1 VRRLIPLL
9 LFIAVLCKP
18 YQPAF
23 GAVRN
28 DPASKQDQIDQIEED
43 LSRER
48 AQFLKFGEKEKD
60 LLKDLSSLEKE
71 IEEKKQNLKDLEESA
86 TRIKKELNEGQ
97 AKLTQL
103 ENALSEVEGRL
114 GRRLDAF
121 YRYAKR
127 GYVRLLATSKGFDIL
142 RKRIKYLKAIMKDD
156 LGLMNTM
163 AGLQQKYRQEI
174 LGVKDKLLEL
184 DRLEKTENSHMVSL
198 KEDIDRRV
206 VLLMKIHKEKE
217 FYETAVKEL
226 GLAAQNLKE
235 TILNLDKKGEG
246 KLLPLPSNF
255 EESKGKLPLPLSG
268 KIVRDE
274 SPSGQNGSKGIF
286 VEAPS
291 GAEVRAVFP
300 GRVDFSGAL
309 KGYGQVIVIN
319 HGSRYFTVSAQL
331 ARRYKEAGEN
341 VRAGDVIG
349 SLPEIKS
356 MERSWLY
363 FEIRQGAGNLDPLK
377 WLKVH

>member
-1 VRRLIPLL
+1 MKCLIPLL
-9 LFIAVLCKP
+9 LFMTVLCTP
-18 YQPAF
+18 SQPAY

-28 DPASKQDQIDQIEED
+28 EPASKQDQINQIEED

-48 AQFLKFGEKEKD
+48 EQFLKFGEKEKD

-86 TRIKKELNEGQ
+86 TRVTKELNEGQ
-97 AKLTQL
+97 AKLAEL
-103 ENALSEVEGRL
+103 ENALSEVEDRL

-121 YRYAKR
+121 YKYAKR
-127 GYVRLLATSKGFDIL
+127 GYVRLLATSKGLDVL
-142 RKRIKYLKAIMKDD
+142 RKRIKYLKAIMKND
-156 LGLMNTM
+156 LTLMNTM
-163 AGLQQKYRQEI
+163 ADLQQQYRQQI

-184 DRLEKTENSHMVSL
+184 DRLQKTENSSMASL
-198 KEDIDRRV
+198 KEDIDKRV
-206 VLLMKIHKEKE
+206 ILLMKIHKEKE
-217 FYETAVKEL
+217 FYQTAVKEL
-226 GLAAQNLKE
+226 GMAAQNLKE
-235 TILNLDKKGEG
+235 TILKLDKKREG
-246 KLLPLPSNF
+246 KLLPLPDNF
-255 EESKGKLPLPLSG
+255 EESKGKLPLPLNG

-274 SPSGQNGSKGIF
+274 SGSGQNGSKGIF

-291 GAEVRAVFP
+291 GAKVKAVFP

-331 ARRYKEAGEN
+331 ARRYKEAGES
-341 VRAGDVIG
+341 VKAGDVIG

-356 MERSWLY
+356 MERSSLY

>member
-1 VRRLIPLL
+1 MKRLIPLL
-9 LFIAVLCKP
+9 LFMTVLCTP
-18 YQPAF
+18 SQPAY

-28 DPASKQDQIDQIEED
+28 EPASKQDQINQIEED

-48 AQFLKFGEKEKD
+48 EQFLKFGEKEKD

-86 TRIKKELNEGQ
+86 TRVTKELNEGQ
-97 AKLTQL
+97 AKLAEL
-103 ENALSEVEGRL
+103 ENALSEVEDRL

-121 YRYAKR
+121 YKYAKR
-127 GYVRLLATSKGFDIL
+127 GYVRLLATSKGLDVL
-142 RKRIKYLKAIMKDD
+142 RKRIKYLKAIMKND
-156 LGLMNTM
+156 LTLMNTM
-163 AGLQQKYRQEI
+163 ADLQQQYRQQI

-184 DRLEKTENSHMVSL
+184 NRLQKTENSSMASL
-198 KEDIDRRV
+198 KEDIDKRV
-206 VLLMKIHKEKE
+206 ILLMKIHKEKE
-217 FYETAVKEL
+217 FYQTAVKEL
-226 GLAAQNLKE
+226 GMAAQNLKE
-235 TILNLDKKGEG
+235 TILKLDKKREG
-246 KLLPLPSNF
+246 KLLPLPDNF
-255 EESKGKLPLPLSG
+255 EESKGKLPLPLNG

-274 SPSGQNGSKGIF
+274 SGSGQNGSKGIF

-291 GAEVRAVFP
+291 GAKVKAVFP

-331 ARRYKEAGEN
+331 ARRYKEAGES
-341 VRAGDVIG
+341 VKAGDVIG

-356 MERSWLY
+356 MERSSLY